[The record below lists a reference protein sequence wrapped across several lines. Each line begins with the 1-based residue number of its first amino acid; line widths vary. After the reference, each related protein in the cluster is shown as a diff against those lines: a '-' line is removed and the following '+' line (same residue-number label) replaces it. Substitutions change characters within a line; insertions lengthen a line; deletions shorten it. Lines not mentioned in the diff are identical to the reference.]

1 MSTDIELTNDNV
13 TVNSL
18 EATTITATEFSGNGE
33 GIINLAGVNANLF
46 LCKTDLFF
54 FSDINLTPYTNISAF
69 RNTAD
74 LIYNVG
80 GFTSSPS
87 GIVVPETG
95 IYLCMVNLKFES
107 IAERVAPAVKFTI
120 NGTQQAETSATG
132 YIRNLSNHSGSSLHL
147 DSIYD
152 LVSGDEIGLA
162 IGQLGNSGLVTMQD
176 ENSFVSI
183 FRMA

>member
-1 MSTDIELTNDNV
+1 MATDIELTNDDV

-18 EATTITATEFSGNGE
+18 EAATITSSGFSGNGQ
-33 GIINLAGVNANLF
+33 GITNLSGATANL
-46 LCKTDLFF
+46 LVCKTDLFF
-54 FSDINLTPYTNISAF
+54 FGDINLTPYTNITTF

-74 LIYNVG
+74 LIYNEG

-87 GIVVPETG
+87 GIVVPESG

-107 IAERVAPAVKFTI
+107 AAERPAPAVKFTI
-120 NGTQQAETSATG
+120 NGTQQPETSATG

-147 DSIYD
+147 DSVYN

-176 ENSFVSI
+176 ENSFVTI
-183 FRMA
+183 FRVS